1 MTAANKAIVALCF
14 TVLVWAL
21 TPVMVR
27 SLSLALGAY
36 ELLVVR
42 LILAGLIFT
51 ALLGFTSNLKFPRED
66 IPRLL
71 LISFVGALGYYSLS
85 TFGYAYVTA
94 GVGTLI
100 MSTQPMLIAL
110 LAWAVGTDQLTPR
123 SILGL
128 LLAFCG
134 TALLVSGDGVTA
146 GVISQRDLLIGGA
159 LIFAAGITW
168 AIHVVF
174 SKSLIQKHGAI
185 KITCLTNMLIALP
198 ALPFL
203 TSGMIGKV
211 INLNSDAM
219 LALVVLHTFGAAGVI
234 SWNIAAGHARPTL
247 VGASL
252 YVVTVLAVFAGWFF
266 LGEAITP
273 MIILAALVIFSGVAL
288 SQWKTAK

>member
-1 MTAANKAIVALCF
+1 
-14 TVLVWAL
+14 
-21 TPVMVR
+21 MVR
-27 SLSLALGAY
+27 SLSLAMGSY
-36 ELLVVR
+36 DLLVVR
-42 LILAGLIFT
+42 LLLAGIIFT
-51 ALLGFTSNLKFPRED
+51 VLLALTGTLKFPRED
-66 IPRLL
+66 VPRLL

-110 LAWAVGTDQLTPR
+110 LAWAVGTDRLTPR
-123 SILGL
+123 SIFGL
-128 LLAFCG
+128 VIAFGG
-134 TALLVSGDGVTA
+134 TALLVSNEDVTA
-146 GVISQRDLLIGGA
+146 GAVLQRDLLFGGA
-159 LIFAAGITW
+159 LIFSAGIAW

-174 SKSLIQKHGAI
+174 SKSLIQKHGAM
-185 KITCLTNMLIALP
+185 KITCLSNMMIAIP

-203 TSGMIGKV
+203 TQAMVSKV

-219 LALVVLHTFGAAGVI
+219 IALVALHTLGTASVV
-234 SWNIAAGHARPTL
+234 SWNFAAGHARPSL

-252 YVVTVLAVFAGWFF
+252 YIVTVLAVFAGWFF
-266 LGEAITP
+266 LSEAITP